1 MTTQEIEVSIMNK
14 EERINSLKIDLQSKI
29 LEKNQLQEKADNL
42 SKIEEELDY
51 KMQEKEELLKLNN
64 SYEIAKKCMNLAY
77 EKIRSSLSPEFMEK
91 LSESASKLSDG
102 KYENIN
108 FNDEDGLILDVENG
122 KYMPIDRLSQ
132 GTIDQM
138 YFSLRISS
146 IDSISKEKMPII
158 LDESFVYFDNNRLN
172 NVLKFISK
180 QNLGRQTII
189 FTCSEREIETL
200 KKLKLQYNLITLE
213 N

>member
-1 MTTQEIEVSIMNK
+1 
-14 EERINSLKIDLQSKI
+14 
-29 LEKNQLQEKADNL
+29 
-42 SKIEEELDY
+42 
-51 KMQEKEELLKLNN
+51 
-64 SYEIAKKCMNLAY
+64 
-77 EKIRSSLSPEFMEK
+77 
-91 LSESASKLSDG
+91 
-102 KYENIN
+102 
-108 FNDEDGLILDVENG
+108 
-122 KYMPIDRLSQ
+122 
-132 GTIDQM
+132 M

>member
-1 MTTQEIEVSIMNK
+1 
-14 EERINSLKIDLQSKI
+14 
-29 LEKNQLQEKADNL
+29 
-42 SKIEEELDY
+42 
-51 KMQEKEELLKLNN
+51 MQEKEELLKLNN

-108 FNDEDGLILDVENG
+108 FNDDDGLILEVENG